1 MPRYLSN
8 RDCPESN
15 LYPSVFTYDGI
26 ALPTAEHHL
35 MRAKAKLFNDMRA
48 MRKIA
53 FAVSGSCARKVG
65 RKIQNFDKAVWD
77 ARCDD
82 LLEDILLAKFMSSPA
97 LLCHITTT
105 EGPFYE
111 ASTRSKTWG
120 IGINLKAAERGEPHV
135 GQNKIGKA
143 LDRVQQR
150 VIGLSDKLKAM
161 TGPEGWERVQELV
174 DDAYEALEAAGVPDP
189 DAQRL
194 PPEVAAEV
202 VGLVCGKGCSGASV

>member
-1 MPRYLSN
+1 MPRYAHT

-15 LYPSVFTYDGI
+15 LYPSVFTYDGM

-35 MRAKAKLFNDMRA
+35 MRAKAKLFNDTRS

-65 RKIQNFDKAVWD
+65 RKIQNFDKAVW
-77 ARCDD
+77 AASCDD
-82 LLEDILLAKFMSSPA
+82 ILEDILLAKFMSSPS
-97 LLCHITTT
+97 LLYHITTT

-120 IGINLKAAERGEPHV
+120 IGIHVNAAERGEPHV
-135 GQNKIGKA
+135 GQNKVGKA

-150 VIGLSDKLKAM
+150 VVGLSDKLKAM
-161 TGPEGWERVQELV
+161 AGPEGWERVQELV
-174 DDAYEALEAAGVPDP
+174 DDACEALEAAGVPDA

-202 VGLVCGKGCSGASV
+202 VGLVCGKGSVTN